1 MNFFKKL
8 QNSLK
13 KTSEKFV
20 KGIDEV
26 FNKSKPQQEI
36 LQDIEDLLIQAD
48 VGVSFVEEFKKNIAN
63 KKYSQEELTK
73 ENFFQIIAK
82 EIENILTPV
91 QKNFFSINH
100 NKPIVVLVCGVNG
113 VGKTTTI
120 GKLCKKLKDQGNKI
134 IVGAADTFR
143 AAAIEQLELWCKKI
157 NVEIIKSDLGSDP
170 ASVAFKSFEY
180 AKKNN
185 FDYCIID
192 TAGRLQNKKN
202 LMEEF
207 SKIIRVLKK
216 IDNHTPHETILVL
229 DATTGQNAINQIKE
243 FKKITPITGIIMTK
257 LDGTAKGGILVAI
270 AKQFQIPI
278 YAIGVGEKE
287 EDLDNFVAKDFVQ
300 AFIKN

>member
-8 QNSLK
+8 QDSLK

-20 KGIDEV
+20 KGIDEI

-36 LQDIEDLLIQAD
+36 LQDVEDLLIQAD
-48 VGVSFVEEFKKNIAN
+48 VGISFVEEFRKNIAN
-63 KKYSQEELTK
+63 KKYIQEELTK

-82 EIENILTPV
+82 EIEVILMHV
-91 QKNFFSINH
+91 QKDFFSITH
-100 NKPIVVLVCGVNG
+100 DKPTVILVCGVNG

-120 GKLCKKLKDQGNKI
+120 GKLCKKLKDKGNKI

-170 ASVAFKSFEY
+170 ASIAFKSFEY

-216 IDNHTPHETILVL
+216 IDNNTPHETILVL
-229 DATTGQNAINQIKE
+229 DATTGQNAINQIEE
-243 FKKITPITGIIMTK
+243 FKKITPISGIIMTK

-287 EDLDNFVAKDFVQ
+287 EDLDNFDAKDFIQ
-300 AFIKN
+300 AFINN

>member
-8 QNSLK
+8 KESLK
-13 KTSEKFV
+13 KTSEKFT

-26 FNKSKPQQEI
+26 FNKSKPQAEI
-36 LQDIEDLLIQAD
+36 LQDIEDILIQAD
-48 VGVSFVEEFKKNIAN
+48 VGINFVEEFRKNIAN
-63 KKYSQEELTK
+63 KKYSKEELTK
-73 ENFFQIIAK
+73 ENFFQAIAQ
-82 EIENILTPV
+82 EIEEILIPL
-91 QKNFFSINH
+91 QKDFFSTKH
-100 NKPIVVLVCGVNG
+100 NKPTVVLVCGVNG

-143 AAAIEQLELWCKKI
+143 AAAIDQLELWCKKI
-157 NVEIIKSDLGSDP
+157 NVEIIKSNIGSDP

-180 AKKNN
+180 AKQNN
-185 FDYCIID
+185 ADYCVID

-216 IDNHTPHETILVL
+216 IDNNAPHETILVL
-229 DATTGQNAINQIKE
+229 DATTGQNAINQIEE

-270 AKQFQIPI
+270 AKQFKIPI
-278 YAIGVGEKE
+278 YAIGIGEKE
-287 EDLDNFVAKDFVQ
+287 EDLDNFIAKDFVQ

>member
-26 FNKSKPQQEI
+26 FNKSRPQQEI
-36 LQDIEDLLIQAD
+36 LQDLEDLLIQAD
-48 VGVSFVEEFKKNIAN
+48 VGVGFVEEFRKNIAD

-82 EIENILTPV
+82 EIENILIPV
-91 QKNFFSINH
+91 QKDFFSISH
-100 NKPIVVLVCGVNG
+100 NKPTVILVCGVNG

-120 GKLCKKLKDQGNKI
+120 GKLCKKLKDKGNKI
-134 IVGAADTFR
+134 VVGAADTFR

-180 AKKNN
+180 AKINN

-216 IDNHTPHETILVL
+216 IDNNTPHETILVL
-229 DATTGQNAINQIKE
+229 DATTGQNAINQIEE
-243 FKKITPITGIIMTK
+243 FKKITPISGIIMTK

-300 AFIKN
+300 AFIKG

>member
-8 QNSLK
+8 QDSLK

-20 KGIDEV
+20 KGIDEI

-36 LQDIEDLLIQAD
+36 LQDVEDLLIQAD
-48 VGVSFVEEFKKNIAN
+48 VGISFVEEFRKNIAN

-82 EIENILTPV
+82 EIEVILMHV
-91 QKNFFSINH
+91 QKDFFSITH
-100 NKPIVVLVCGVNG
+100 NKPTVILVCGVNG

-120 GKLCKKLKDQGNKI
+120 GKLCKKLKDKGNKI

-170 ASVAFKSFEY
+170 ASIAFKSFEY

-216 IDNHTPHETILVL
+216 IDNNTPHETILVL
-229 DATTGQNAINQIKE
+229 DATTGQNAINQIEE
-243 FKKITPITGIIMTK
+243 FKKITPISGIIMTK

-278 YAIGVGEKE
+278 YAIGIGERE

>member
-8 QNSLK
+8 QDSLK
-13 KTSEKFV
+13 KTSEKFT

-26 FNKSKPQQEI
+26 FNKSKPQAEI
-36 LQDIEDLLIQAD
+36 LQDIEDILIQAD
-48 VGVSFVEEFKKNIAN
+48 VGVNFVEEFRKNIAN
-63 KKYSQEELTK
+63 KKYSKEELTK
-73 ENFFQIIAK
+73 ENFFQAIAK
-82 EIENILTPV
+82 EIEEILIPL
-91 QKNFFSINH
+91 QKDFFTKKN

-120 GKLCKKLKDQGNKI
+120 GKLCKRLKVQGNKV
-134 IVGAADTFR
+134 IVGAGDTFR
-143 AAAIEQLELWCKKI
+143 AAAIDQLEFWCKKI
-157 NVEIIKSDLGSDP
+157 NVQIIKSDIGSDP

-180 AKKNN
+180 ARQNN
-185 FDYCIID
+185 ADYCVID

-216 IDNHTPHETILVL
+216 INAEAPHEIILVL
-229 DATTGQNAINQIKE
+229 DATTGQNAINQIEE
-243 FKKITPITGIIMTK
+243 FKKITPISGIIMTK

-278 YAIGVGEKE
+278 YAIGIGEKE
-287 EDLDNFVAKDFVQ
+287 EDLDNFIAKDFVQ

>member
-8 QNSLK
+8 QDSLK
-13 KTSEKFV
+13 QTSEKFT

-26 FNKSKPQQEI
+26 FNKSKPQADM
-36 LQDIEDLLIQAD
+36 LQDIEDILIQAD
-48 VGVSFVEEFKKNIAN
+48 VGIGFVEEFKKNIAN
-63 KKYSQEELTK
+63 KKYSKEELTK
-73 ENFFQIIAK
+73 ENFFRAIAK
-82 EIENILTPV
+82 EIEEILIPL
-91 QKNFFSINH
+91 QKDFFTKKN
-100 NKPIVVLVCGVNG
+100 NKPTVVLICGVNG

-120 GKLCKKLKDQGNKI
+120 GKLCKKLKVQGNKV
-134 IVGAADTFR
+134 IVGAGDTFR
-143 AAAIEQLELWCKKI
+143 AAAIDQLELWCKKI
-157 NVEIIKSDLGSDP
+157 NVEIIKSDIGSDP

-180 AKKNN
+180 ARQNN
-185 FDYCIID
+185 ADYCVID

-216 IDNHTPHETILVL
+216 IDADAPHETILVL
-229 DATTGQNAINQIKE
+229 DATTGQNAINQIEE
-243 FKKITPITGIIMTK
+243 FKKITPISGIIMTK

-278 YAIGVGEKE
+278 YAIGIGERE
-287 EDLDNFVAKDFVQ
+287 EDLDNFIAKDFVQ

>member
-8 QNSLK
+8 QDSLK

-36 LQDIEDLLIQAD
+36 LEDIEDLLIQAD
-48 VGVSFVEEFKKNIAN
+48 VGISFVEEFRKNIAN

-82 EIENILTPV
+82 EIENILIPV
-91 QKNFFSINH
+91 QKDLFSITH
-100 NKPIVVLVCGVNG
+100 NKPTIILVCGVNG
-113 VGKTTTI
+113 VGKTTTV
-120 GKLCKKLKDQGNKI
+120 GKLCKKLKDKGNKV
-134 IVGAADTFR
+134 IVAAADTFR

-170 ASVAFKSFEY
+170 ASIAFKSFEY

-216 IDNHTPHETILVL
+216 IDNDTPHETIIVI
-229 DATTGQNAINQIKE
+229 DATTGQNAINQIEE

-270 AKQFQIPI
+270 AKKFLIPI

-287 EDLDNFVAKDFVQ
+287 EDLDNFDAKDFIQ
-300 AFIKN
+300 AFINN

>member
-8 QNSLK
+8 QESLK
-13 KTSEKFV
+13 KTSEKFT

-26 FNKSKPQQEI
+26 FNKSKPQAEI
-36 LQDIEDLLIQAD
+36 LQDIEDILIQAD
-48 VGVSFVEEFKKNIAN
+48 VGINFVEEFRKNIAN
-63 KKYSQEELTK
+63 KKYSKEELTK
-73 ENFFQIIAK
+73 ENFFKAIAN
-82 EIENILTPV
+82 EIEQILIPL
-91 QKNFFSINH
+91 QKDFFTQKH
-100 NKPIVVLVCGVNG
+100 NKPAVILICGVNG

-120 GKLCKKLKDQGNKI
+120 GKLCKKLKAQGNKI

-143 AAAIEQLELWCKKI
+143 AAAIDQLELWCKKI
-157 NVEIIKSDLGSDP
+157 NVEIVKSNIGSDP

-180 AKKNN
+180 AKQSNA
-185 FDYCIID
+185 DYCVID

-216 IDNHTPHETILVL
+216 VDGDAPHETILVL
-229 DATTGQNAINQIKE
+229 DATTGQNAINQIEE
-243 FKKITPITGIIMTK
+243 FKKITPISGIIMTK

-287 EDLDNFVAKDFVQ
+287 EDLDNFIAKDFVQ

>member
-48 VGVSFVEEFKKNIAN
+48 VGVGFVEEFRKKISD

-73 ENFFQIIAK
+73 ENFFKIIAK
-82 EIENILTPV
+82 EIENILIPV
-91 QKNFFSINH
+91 QKDFFSISH
-100 NKPIVVLVCGVNG
+100 NKPTVILVCGVNG

-120 GKLCKKLKDQGNKI
+120 GKLCKKLKDKDNKI

-216 IDNHTPHETILVL
+216 IDNNAPHETILVL
-229 DATTGQNAINQIKE
+229 DATTGQNAINQIEE
-243 FKKITPITGIIMTK
+243 FKKITPISGIIMTK

-287 EDLDNFVAKDFVQ
+287 EDLDNFIAKDFVQ
-300 AFIKN
+300 AFIKS

>member
-8 QNSLK
+8 QDSLK
-13 KTSEKFV
+13 KTSEKFT
-20 KGIDEV
+20 KGIDEI
-26 FNKSKPQQEI
+26 FNKSKPQEEI
-36 LQDIEDLLIQAD
+36 LQDIEDILIQAD
-48 VGVSFVEEFKKNIAN
+48 VGVGFVEEFRKNIAN
-63 KKYSQEELTK
+63 KKYSKEELTK
-73 ENFFQIIAK
+73 ENFFQAISK
-82 EIENILTPV
+82 EIEEILIPL
-91 QKNFFSINH
+91 QKDFFT
-100 NKPIVVLVCGVNG
+100 NKHKKPAVVLVCGVNG

-120 GKLCKKLKDQGNKI
+120 GKLCKKLKAQGNKT

-143 AAAIEQLELWCKKI
+143 AAAIDQLELWCKKI
-157 NVEIIKSDLGSDP
+157 NVEIIKSDIGSDP

-180 AKKNN
+180 AKQNN
-185 FDYCIID
+185 ADYCVID

-216 IDNHTPHETILVL
+216 IDADAPHETILVL
-229 DATTGQNAINQIKE
+229 DATTGQNAINQIEE

-287 EDLDNFVAKDFVQ
+287 EDLDNFIAKDFVQ

>member
-8 QNSLK
+8 QDSLK
-13 KTSEKFV
+13 KTSEKFT
-20 KGIDEV
+20 KGINEV
-26 FNKSKPQQEI
+26 FNKSRPQAEI
-36 LQDIEDLLIQAD
+36 LQDIEDILIQAD
-48 VGVSFVEEFKKNIAN
+48 VGIGFVEEFRKNIAN
-63 KKYSQEELTK
+63 KKYSKEELTK
-73 ENFFQIIAK
+73 ENFFQAIAK
-82 EIENILTPV
+82 EIEGILIPL
-91 QKNFFSINH
+91 QKDFFTKKY
-100 NKPIVVLVCGVNG
+100 NKPTVVLVCGVNG

-120 GKLCKKLKDQGNKI
+120 GKLCKKLKTQGNKI

-143 AAAIEQLELWCKKI
+143 AAAIDQLELWCKKI
-157 NVEIIKSDLGSDP
+157 NVEIIKSDIGSDP

-180 AKKNN
+180 AKQNN
-185 FDYCIID
+185 ADYCVID

-216 IDNHTPHETILVL
+216 IDAEAPHETILVL
-229 DATTGQNAINQIKE
+229 DATTGQNAINQIEE

-287 EDLDNFVAKDFVQ
+287 EDLDNFIAKDFVQ
-300 AFIKN
+300 AFIKS

>member
-8 QNSLK
+8 QESLK
-13 KTSEKFV
+13 KTSEKFT

-26 FNKSKPQQEI
+26 FNKSKPQAEI
-36 LQDIEDLLIQAD
+36 LQDIEDILIQAD
-48 VGVSFVEEFKKNIAN
+48 VGINFVEEFRKNIAN
-63 KKYSQEELTK
+63 KKYSKEELTK
-73 ENFFQIIAK
+73 ENFFKAIAN
-82 EIENILTPV
+82 EIEQILIPL
-91 QKNFFSINH
+91 QKDFFTQKH
-100 NKPIVVLVCGVNG
+100 NKPAVILICGVNG

-120 GKLCKKLKDQGNKI
+120 GKLCKKLKAQGNKI

-143 AAAIEQLELWCKKI
+143 AAAIDQLELWCKKI
-157 NVEIIKSDLGSDP
+157 NVEIVKSNIGSDP

-180 AKKNN
+180 AKQNN
-185 FDYCIID
+185 ADYCVID

-216 IDNHTPHETILVL
+216 IANDAPHETILVL
-229 DATTGQNAINQIKE
+229 DATTGQNAINQIEE
-243 FKKITPITGIIMTK
+243 FKKITPISGIIMTK

-300 AFIKN
+300 AFTKN

>member
-8 QNSLK
+8 QDSLK
-13 KTSEKFV
+13 KTSEKFT

-26 FNKSKPQQEI
+26 FNKSKPQAEI
-36 LQDIEDLLIQAD
+36 LQDIEDILIQAD
-48 VGVSFVEEFKKNIAN
+48 VGVGFVEEFRKNIAN
-63 KKYSQEELTK
+63 KKYSKEELTK
-73 ENFFQIIAK
+73 ENFFQAIAK
-82 EIENILTPV
+82 EIEEILIPL
-91 QKNFFSINH
+91 QKDFFTKKN
-100 NKPIVVLVCGVNG
+100 NKPTVVLVCGVNG

-120 GKLCKKLKDQGNKI
+120 GKLCKKLKSQGHKV

-143 AAAIEQLELWCKKI
+143 AAAIDQLELWCKKI
-157 NVEIIKSDLGSDP
+157 NVEIIKSDIGSDP

-180 AKKNN
+180 AKQNN
-185 FDYCIID
+185 ADYCVID

-216 IDNHTPHETILVL
+216 IDADAPHETILVL
-229 DATTGQNAINQIKE
+229 DATTGQNAINQIEE
-243 FKKITPITGIIMTK
+243 FKKITPISGIIMTK

-287 EDLDNFVAKDFVQ
+287 EDLDNFIAKDFVQ

>member
-8 QNSLK
+8 KESLK
-13 KTSEKFV
+13 KTSEKFT

-26 FNKSKPQQEI
+26 FNKSKPQAEI
-36 LQDIEDLLIQAD
+36 LQDIEDILIQAD
-48 VGVSFVEEFKKNIAN
+48 VGVNFVEEFRENIAN
-63 KKYSQEELTK
+63 KKYSKEELTK
-73 ENFFQIIAK
+73 ENFFQAISK
-82 EIENILTPV
+82 EIEEILIPL
-91 QKNFFSINH
+91 QKDFFSEKY
-100 NKPIVVLVCGVNG
+100 NKPTVVLVCGVNG

-120 GKLCKKLKDQGNKI
+120 GKLCKKLKDLGNKV

-143 AAAIEQLELWCKKI
+143 AAAIDQLELWCKKI
-157 NVEIIKSDLGSDP
+157 NVEIVKSDIGSDP

-180 AKKNN
+180 AKQNN
-185 FDYCIID
+185 ADYCVID

-216 IDNHTPHETILVL
+216 IDNNAPHETILVL
-229 DATTGQNAINQIKE
+229 DATTGQNAINQIEE

-270 AKQFQIPI
+270 AKQFKIPI
-278 YAIGVGEKE
+278 YAIGIGEKE
-287 EDLDNFVAKDFVQ
+287 EDLDNFIAKDFVQ

>member
-1 MNFFKKL
+1 MNKILRK
-8 QNSLK
+8 
-13 KTSEKFV
+13 E
-20 KGIDEV
+20 
-26 FNKSKPQQEI
+26 EI
-36 LQDIEDLLIQAD
+36 LIPL
-48 VGVSFVEEFKKNIAN
+48 
-63 KKYSQEELTK
+63 
-73 ENFFQIIAK
+73 
-82 EIENILTPV
+82 
-91 QKNFFSINH
+91 QKDFFSTKH
-100 NKPIVVLVCGVNG
+100 NKPTVVLICGVNG

-143 AAAIEQLELWCKKI
+143 AAAIDQLELWCQKI
-157 NVEIIKSDLGSDP
+157 SVEIVKSDIGSDP

-185 FDYCIID
+185 ADYCVID

-216 IDNHTPHETILVL
+216 IDNDAPHETILVL
-229 DATTGQNAINQIKE
+229 DATTGQNAINQIEE

-270 AKQFQIPI
+270 AKQFKIPI
-278 YAIGVGEKE
+278 YAIGIGEKE
-287 EDLDNFVAKDFVQ
+287 EDLDNFIAKDFVQ

>member
-36 LQDIEDLLIQAD
+36 LQDIEDILIQAD
-48 VGVSFVEEFKKNIAN
+48 VGVGFVEEFKKNIAN

-91 QKNFFSINH
+91 QKNLFSITH
-100 NKPIVVLVCGVNG
+100 NKPTVILVCGVNG

-120 GKLCKKLKDQGNKI
+120 GKLCKKLKDHGNKI

-180 AKKNN
+180 AKKND

-216 IDNHTPHETILVL
+216 IDNNTPHETILVL
-229 DATTGQNAINQIKE
+229 DATTGQNAINQIEE

>member
-8 QNSLK
+8 RESLK
-13 KTSEKFV
+13 KTSEKFT

-26 FNKSKPQQEI
+26 FNKSKPQAEI
-36 LQDIEDLLIQAD
+36 LQDIEDILIQAD
-48 VGVSFVEEFKKNIAN
+48 VGINFVEEFRKNIAN
-63 KKYSQEELTK
+63 KKYSKEELTK
-73 ENFFQIIAK
+73 ENFFQAIAQ
-82 EIENILTPV
+82 EIEEILIPL
-91 QKNFFSINH
+91 QKNFFSTKH

-120 GKLCKKLKDQGNKI
+120 GKLCKKLKDQQNKI

-143 AAAIEQLELWCKKI
+143 AAAIDQLEFWCKKI
-157 NVEIIKSDLGSDP
+157 NVEIVKSDIGSDP
-170 ASVAFKSFEY
+170 ASVVFKSFKY
-180 AKKNN
+180 AKQNDA
-185 FDYCIID
+185 DYCVID

-216 IDNHTPHETILVL
+216 IDNDTPHETILVL
-229 DATTGQNAINQIKE
+229 DATTGQNAINQIEE

-270 AKQFQIPI
+270 AKQFKIPI
-278 YAIGVGEKE
+278 YAIGIGEKE
-287 EDLDNFVAKDFVQ
+287 EDLDNFIAKDFIQ

>member
-8 QNSLK
+8 QDSLK
-13 KTSEKFV
+13 KTSEKFT

-26 FNKSKPQQEI
+26 FNKSKPQAEI
-36 LQDIEDLLIQAD
+36 LQDIEDILIQAD
-48 VGVSFVEEFKKNIAN
+48 VGVGFVEEFRKNIAN
-63 KKYSQEELTK
+63 KKYSKEELTK
-73 ENFFQIIAK
+73 ENFFQAIAK
-82 EIENILTPV
+82 EIEEILIPL
-91 QKNFFSINH
+91 QKDFFLKKY
-100 NKPIVVLVCGVNG
+100 NKPTVVLVCGVNG

-120 GKLCKKLKDQGNKI
+120 GKLCKKLKTQGQKV

-143 AAAIEQLELWCKKI
+143 AAAIDQLELWCKKI
-157 NVEIIKSDLGSDP
+157 NVEIIKSDIGSDP

-185 FDYCIID
+185 ADYCVID

-216 IDNHTPHETILVL
+216 IDADAPHETILVL
-229 DATTGQNAINQIKE
+229 DATTGQNAINQIEE
-243 FKKITPITGIIMTK
+243 FKKITPISGIIMTK

-287 EDLDNFVAKDFVQ
+287 EDLDNFIAKDFVQ

>member
-48 VGVSFVEEFKKNIAN
+48 VGVGFVEEFKKNIAH

-91 QKNFFSINH
+91 QKNFFSITH
-100 NKPIVVLVCGVNG
+100 NKPIVILVCGVNG

-120 GKLCKKLKDQGNKI
+120 GKLSKKLKDQGNKI

-229 DATTGQNAINQIKE
+229 DATTGQNAINQIEE

>member
-8 QNSLK
+8 QDSLK
-13 KTSEKFV
+13 KTSEKFT
-20 KGIDEV
+20 KGIDEI
-26 FNKSKPQQEI
+26 FNKSKPQEEI
-36 LQDIEDLLIQAD
+36 LQDIEDILIQAD
-48 VGVSFVEEFKKNIAN
+48 VGVGFVEEFRKNIAN
-63 KKYSQEELTK
+63 KKYSKEELTK
-73 ENFFQIIAK
+73 ENFFQAISK
-82 EIENILTPV
+82 EIEEILIPL
-91 QKNFFSINH
+91 QKDFFT
-100 NKPIVVLVCGVNG
+100 NKHKKPAVVLVCGVNG

-120 GKLCKKLKDQGNKI
+120 GKLCKKLKAQGNKT

-143 AAAIEQLELWCKKI
+143 AAAIDQLELWCKKI
-157 NVEIIKSDLGSDP
+157 NVEIIKSDIGSDP

-180 AKKNN
+180 AKQNN
-185 FDYCIID
+185 ADYCVID
-192 TAGRLQNKKN
+192 TAGRLQNKRN

-216 IDNHTPHETILVL
+216 IDADAPHETILVL
-229 DATTGQNAINQIKE
+229 DATTGQNAINQIEE

-287 EDLDNFVAKDFVQ
+287 EDLDNFIAKDFVQ

>member
-8 QNSLK
+8 QDSLK
-13 KTSEKFV
+13 KTSEKFT

-26 FNKSKPQQEI
+26 FNKSKPQTEI
-36 LQDIEDLLIQAD
+36 LQDIEDILIQAD
-48 VGVSFVEEFKKNIAN
+48 VGVSFVEEFRKNIAN
-63 KKYSQEELTK
+63 KKYSKEELTK
-73 ENFFQIIAK
+73 ENFFQAIAK
-82 EIENILTPV
+82 EIEEILIPL
-91 QKNFFSINH
+91 QKDFFSTKH
-100 NKPIVVLVCGVNG
+100 NKPAVVLVCGVNG

-120 GKLCKKLKDQGNKI
+120 GKLCKKLKSQGHKV

-143 AAAIEQLELWCKKI
+143 AAAIDQLELWCKKI
-157 NVEIIKSDLGSDP
+157 NVEIIKSDIGSDP

-180 AKKNN
+180 AKQNN
-185 FDYCIID
+185 ADYCVID

-216 IDNHTPHETILVL
+216 IDADAPHETILVL
-229 DATTGQNAINQIKE
+229 DATTGQNAINQIEE
-243 FKKITPITGIIMTK
+243 FKKITPISGIIMTK